1 MDICFVFFISKFL
14 RSFYFLICVI
24 YFNEVAASHFY
35 LNLSTFSTPVFS
47 IFLRSFYFL
56 CMIHLYE
63 VAASRFY
70 LNLHQPAAFSA
81 FSVAFQQLSPA
92 ATKTAKE
99 LTKPKAIQP
108 TKLPSKPTDK
118 PNNQATG
125 FSASILHLTSTV
137 DCKFREKKASSKQRN
152 ILFVRVLHLR

>member
-1 MDICFVFFISKFL
+1 MHGKLLLKGIFSLSRFTKKKSSCESRYKLPRAMDICLVFFISKFL

-24 YFNEVAASHFY
+24 YFNEVAASHLY
-35 LNLSTFSTPVFS
+35 LNLSTYSTPVFS
-47 IFLRSFYFL
+47 IFLMRSFYFL
-56 CMIHLYE
+56 CIIHLYE

-81 FSVAFQQLSPA
+81 FSVAFRQLSPV

-108 TKLPSKPTDK
+108 TKLLSKPTNK
-118 PNNQATG
+118 PNN
-125 FSASILHLTSTV
+125 
-137 DCKFREKKASSKQRN
+137 
-152 ILFVRVLHLR
+152 